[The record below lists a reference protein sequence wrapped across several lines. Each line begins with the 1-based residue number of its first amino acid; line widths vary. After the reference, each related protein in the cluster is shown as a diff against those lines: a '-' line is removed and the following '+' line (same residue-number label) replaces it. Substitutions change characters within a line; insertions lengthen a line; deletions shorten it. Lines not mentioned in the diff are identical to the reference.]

1 MKLTPRELQIVTCLQ
16 QGQTNKQIGQVLGLS
31 QHTVRDAISPML
43 ARFEVKSCTALVAA
57 LAASLNGASTSQT
70 APGRRTADRRASGE
84 RRAQARHPPKAQDK
98 H

>member
-1 MKLTPRELQIVTCLQ
+1 MKLSPRELQIVTCLQ

-43 ARFEVKSCTALVAA
+43 ARFEVASRTALVAA
-57 LAASLNGASTSQT
+57 LAGSTSSSSANTPMAAQ
-70 APGRRTADRRASGE
+70 ALGHRASDRRARGE
-84 RRAQARHPPKAQDK
+84 RRAQARHKPQ